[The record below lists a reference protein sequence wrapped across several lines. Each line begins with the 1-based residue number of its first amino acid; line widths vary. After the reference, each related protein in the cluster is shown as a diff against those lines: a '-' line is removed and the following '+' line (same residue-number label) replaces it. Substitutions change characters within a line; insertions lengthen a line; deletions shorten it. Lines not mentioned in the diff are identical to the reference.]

1 MKPSNIIIVIAA
13 LAITASAGYL
23 TGRHLQPPVV
33 EYKVVDKEAP
43 VVSSASSDTD
53 KAQIEILSRKLADA
67 TKRVEEMEEYLNAEK
82 APAAAAPEAVA
93 DNAAPPRNFGR
104 MTDEELARLQT
115 EDPERYAQEI
125 AAREE
130 RDARRA
136 EFLENRRQSEEQRDN
151 FFAGLNMDRMNRDER
166 AQLESFVADYQ
177 SLRSIMDNGGRNA
190 EGEQVEPMQMMQLGM
205 SVATRADE
213 VRKSVLRSYGRE
225 IGFNRRESEQFADKI
240 NEVYDATSLL
250 GPGGAGNITR
260 MIGNRAGGGGG
271 GFNLPIGGGNA
282 GGGAGG
288 FGAGRQRGGNRGG
301 GN

>member
-1 MKPSNIIIVIAA
+1 MKKSLVTTIVCCLATAVIGVFVGRMTAPAGEPEIIE
-13 LAITASAGYL
+13 
-23 TGRHLQPPVV
+23 V
-33 EYKVVDKEAP
+33 EKVVVAAP
-43 VVSSASSDTD
+43 VDNKAD
-53 KAQIEILSRKLADA
+53 AQIALLNKRIADYEDRIA
-67 TKRVEEMEEYLNAEK
+67 DLTAKPEPAPQVAAANTVPDDNAD
-82 APAAAAPEAVA
+82 PAAQ
-93 DNAAPPRNFGR
+93 RRWGR
-104 MTDEELARLQT
+104 MTDEELELLKT
-115 EDPERYAQEI
+115 TDPERYAEEMRL
-125 AAREE
+125 REE
-130 RDARRA
+130 RETARN
-136 EFLENRRQSEEQRDN
+136 EWLENRRQSEELRDN